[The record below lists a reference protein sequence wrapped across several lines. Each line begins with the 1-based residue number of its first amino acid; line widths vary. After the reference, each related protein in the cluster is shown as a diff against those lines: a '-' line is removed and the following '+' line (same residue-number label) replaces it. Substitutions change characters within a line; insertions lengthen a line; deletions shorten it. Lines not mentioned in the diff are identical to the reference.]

1 MKFKHYTHVAIM
13 LVVLLGV
20 FTAYGAWY
28 AQVGKASSDA
38 ISLATQIQERRQSQ
52 ASAQEA
58 KDQLERALVDEASI
72 TGYFVDTDDVVDF
85 LGSLQATGNAQGT
98 NVEVVSVSAEPAR
111 PHGVLVLALRIT
123 GTFDSVLRTLG
134 AIEYQP
140 YDTVLTGLTLD
151 TTDGGVAARQWEAAA
166 TLRVGNSER
175 APAPRAASTTTETP

>member
-1 MKFKHYTHVAIM
+1 MKLKHYSHVLIM
-13 LVVLLGV
+13 LAVLIGA
-20 FTAYGAWY
+20 FAAYGAWY
-28 AQVGKASSDA
+28 GQVGKVSSDA
-38 ISLATQIQERRQSQ
+38 ISFATQIQERRQNQ

-58 KDQLERALVDEASI
+58 KEQLESALVDEASI

-85 LGSLQATGNAQGT
+85 LGSLQATGNAQGAK
-98 NVEVVSVSAEPAR
+98 VEVVSVSAEPAR

-140 YDTVLTGLTLD
+140 YDTTLMGLTLD
-151 TTDGGVAARQWEAAA
+151 TTDGGAAARQWEAAA

-175 APAPRAASTTTETP
+175 AAPARPARAASTTP